1 MAGNNLKKGKRHF
14 LPYVIFFLFL
24 LIIQSCTLVVRT
36 LYGVTDPKIE
46 NKESLVK
53 FLNKKELDTS
63 NIYCVSFEEFKPT
76 LELSKNKIPDVL
88 IFNKNGEYI
97 PYGEEWACNASAFN
111 FIKELNNDTLFQTN
125 DLITLDSLLTKF
137 RDFDGNKLNSQDI
150 LEIKNADF
158 ICVAIWAKF
167 TGKLN
172 KTKVKEWEKQA
183 RENNNTKIKFIK
195 LNVDLQEWWG
205 ISEDDLFL

>member
-1 MAGNNLKKGKRHF
+1 M
-14 LPYVIFFLFL
+14 
-24 LIIQSCTLVVRT
+24 
-36 LYGVTDPKIE
+36 
-46 NKESLVK
+46 
-53 FLNKKELDTS
+53 
-63 NIYCVSFEEFKPT
+63 
-76 LELSKNKIPDVL
+76 
-88 IFNKNGEYI
+88 
-97 PYGEEWACNASAFN
+97 W
-111 FIKELNNDTLFQTN
+111 
-125 DLITLDSLLTKF
+125 
-137 RDFDGNKLNSQDI
+137 GNKLNSQDI

-205 ISEDDLFL
+205 ISEDDLFLK

>member
-1 MAGNNLKKGKRHF
+1 M
-14 LPYVIFFLFL
+14 
-24 LIIQSCTLVVRT
+24 
-36 LYGVTDPKIE
+36 
-46 NKESLVK
+46 
-53 FLNKKELDTS
+53 
-63 NIYCVSFEEFKPT
+63 
-76 LELSKNKIPDVL
+76 
-88 IFNKNGEYI
+88 
-97 PYGEEWACNASAFN
+97 
-111 FIKELNNDTLFQTN
+111 
-125 DLITLDSLLTKF
+125 ITLDSLLTKF

-205 ISEDDLFL
+205 ISEDDLFLK

>member
-76 LELSKNKIPDVL
+76 LELSKIR
-88 IFNKNGEYI
+88 
-97 PYGEEWACNASAFN
+97 
-111 FIKELNNDTLFQTN
+111 FQT
-125 DLITLDSLLTKF
+125 F
-137 RDFDGNKLNSQDI
+137 
-150 LEIKNADF
+150 
-158 ICVAIWAKF
+158 
-167 TGKLN
+167 
-172 KTKVKEWEKQA
+172 
-183 RENNNTKIKFIK
+183 
-195 LNVDLQEWWG
+195 
-205 ISEDDLFL
+205 